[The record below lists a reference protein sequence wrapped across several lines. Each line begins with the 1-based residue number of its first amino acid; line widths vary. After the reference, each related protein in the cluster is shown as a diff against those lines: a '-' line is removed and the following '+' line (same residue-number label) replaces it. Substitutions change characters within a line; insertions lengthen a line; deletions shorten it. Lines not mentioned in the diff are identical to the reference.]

1 MSEYKARNSEKYT
14 PAYRGTK
21 PHTINLWLRQKN
33 CALCFWS
40 IGNRRWWYKGGKMN
54 ISVADAVQISAR
66 SKRVRWMIPGIRLVS
81 ATDAVSKKPKR
92 IPETV
97 VKSRASARISP
108 IFTPCSSKLCISSGL
123 SLRRP
128 SLVFIHLQQP
138 SFSSHRFAISA
149 Y

>member
-1 MSEYKARNSEKYT
+1 
-14 PAYRGTK
+14 
-21 PHTINLWLRQKN
+21 
-33 CALCFWS
+33 
-40 IGNRRWWYKGGKMN
+40 MN